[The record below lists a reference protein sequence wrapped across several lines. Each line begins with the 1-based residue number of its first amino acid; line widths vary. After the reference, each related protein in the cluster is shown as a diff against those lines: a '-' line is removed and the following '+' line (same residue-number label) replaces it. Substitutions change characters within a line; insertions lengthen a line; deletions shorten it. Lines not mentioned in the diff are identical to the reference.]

1 MEQYDDGPTLR
12 YSEGHDEDEHGFLT
26 TEPFDA
32 AEWERFEVLPEVFT
46 DAWAVGH
53 RCRSRADRIRPLGAG
68 PRCSRG

>member
-1 MEQYDDGPTLR
+1 VEQYDDGPTLR

-46 DAWAVGH
+46 DAWA
-53 RCRSRADRIRPLGAG
+53 DGA
-68 PRCSRG
+68 